1 MTTAIENKA
10 AFEVAFT
17 TREGDEKKGPL
28 ALLWS
33 LIESYEVDIFE
44 VSLKRITDDF
54 ILYMQTA
61 NLDIETSANFAEM
74 AARLIYY
81 KSKLLLPDP
90 GFEEEYEDDVLPLE
104 LVDQLLEYK
113 KFQQAAMVLRQFEE
127 QANLSFSR
135 QQSWND
141 YVEDTKFVDV
151 DLVRFL
157 KVFQDFLVRAEKAKP
172 IEIEEESF
180 TVEELMQEMLE
191 HLQQTSMFSFF
202 EYIQGKSLLRCIGHF
217 LAILELTKQNFID
230 IEQSEMFDDVT
241 ISLK

>member
-17 TREGDEKKGPL
+17 TREGGEKKGHL
-28 ALLWS
+28 ELLWS

-157 KVFQDFLVRAEKAKP
+157 KVFQDFLVRAEKSKP

-180 TVEELMQEMLE
+180 TVEELMKEMLE
-191 HLQQTSMFSFF
+191 YLQQTSIFSFF
-202 EYIQGKSLLRCIGHF
+202 EYIQDKSLLRCVGYF

-230 IEQSEMFDDVT
+230 IEQSEMFDDIT

>member
-1 MTTAIENKA
+1 
-10 AFEVAFT
+10 
-17 TREGDEKKGPL
+17 
-28 ALLWS
+28 
-33 LIESYEVDIFE
+33 
-44 VSLKRITDDF
+44 
-54 ILYMQTA
+54 MQTA
-61 NLDIETSANFAEM
+61 NLDIEISANFAEM

-90 GFEEEYEDDVLPLE
+90 GFEEEYEDDVLPIE

-172 IEIEEESF
+172 IEIEEEGF
-180 TVEELMQEMLE
+180 TVEELMKEMLE
-191 HLQQTSMFSFF
+191 YLQQTSIFSFF
-202 EYIQGKSLLRCIGHF
+202 EYIQGKSLLRCVGHF

-230 IEQSEMFDDVT
+230 IEQSEMFGDVT

>member
-17 TREGDEKKGPL
+17 TREGDAIKGPL

-61 NLDIETSANFAEM
+61 NLDIDISANFAEM

-90 GFEEEYEDDVLPLE
+90 GFEEEYEDDVLPIE

-113 KFQQAAMVLRQFEE
+113 KFQQAATVLRQFEE

-135 QQSWND
+135 QHSWND

-172 IEIEEESF
+172 IEIEEEGF
-180 TVEELMQEMLE
+180 TVEELMKEMLE
-191 HLQQTSMFSFF
+191 YLQQTSIFPFF
-202 EYIQGKSLLRCIGHF
+202 EYIQGKSLLRCVGHF

-230 IEQSEMFDDVT
+230 IEQSEMFGDVT